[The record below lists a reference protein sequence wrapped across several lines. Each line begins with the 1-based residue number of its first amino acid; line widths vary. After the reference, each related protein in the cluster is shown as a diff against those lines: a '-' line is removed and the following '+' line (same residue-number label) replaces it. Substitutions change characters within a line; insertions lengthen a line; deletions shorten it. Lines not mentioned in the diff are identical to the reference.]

1 MKTLRESPPAP
12 RVLTIVAE
20 LSRSAYLGSVMGQL
34 LHTCWEKSRWRF
46 FRHWLHCRFTRK
58 MVEHILKTTSPK
70 MCQKIMPKIVK
81 KLRKSGSGGCFG
93 RSGGLPG
100 AMSSRLGRRS
110 AKMHTRSRQIGPTW
124 WHLGGQVGAKI
135 FKKINRKNVKLL
147 VVFRSSLGGEN
158 STKITPKWKP
168 KSTPRR
174 FPRSLE
180 AKVVKV

>member
-1 MKTLRESPPAP
+1 MDIENAS
-12 RVLTIVAE
+12 RVTAGTRSLAIVEE
-20 LSRSAYLGSVMGQL
+20 LSSSAYIGSVMGQL

-110 AKMHTRSRQIGPTW
+110 AKMHTSSPQIGPIW
-124 WHLGGQVGAKI
+124 SHLGGQVGAKI
-135 FKKINRKNVKLL
+135 LNKID
-147 VVFRSSLGGEN
+147 
-158 STKITPKWKP
+158 
-168 KSTPRR
+168 
-174 FPRSLE
+174 
-180 AKVVKV
+180 